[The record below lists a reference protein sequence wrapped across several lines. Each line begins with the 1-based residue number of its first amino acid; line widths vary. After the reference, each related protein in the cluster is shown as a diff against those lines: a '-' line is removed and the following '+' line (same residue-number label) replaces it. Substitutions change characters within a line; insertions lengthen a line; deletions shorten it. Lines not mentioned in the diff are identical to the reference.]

1 MEHFEARISD
11 KSAAAFKA
19 RIEYYF
25 KDANIVSKKFVRYRK
40 YSGGGEKAREL
51 DS

>member
-19 RIEYYF
+19 RTDYYF
-25 KDANIVSKKFVRYRK
+25 KIY
-40 YSGGGEKAREL
+40 YG
-51 DS
+51 